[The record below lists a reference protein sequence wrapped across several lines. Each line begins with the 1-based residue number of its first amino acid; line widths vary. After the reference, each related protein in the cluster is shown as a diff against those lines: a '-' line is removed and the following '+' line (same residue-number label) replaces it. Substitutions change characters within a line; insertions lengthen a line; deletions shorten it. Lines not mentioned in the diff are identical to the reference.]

1 MLSGVGV
8 GVKAQPDLGF
18 PVDGARPRPPA
29 EVVSHSRNSRAEVI
43 VQTHWGAQNPMVV
56 QQPDS
61 QSSEVVHGAE
71 QLQLSPP
78 QLATVRSPPFEQ
90 LGVGVPEHP
99 PSPVQVV
106 PVGQLSSS
114 WPALAQ
120 QTPPSS
126 GVQCAV
132 PQRELPLGQL

>member
-1 MLSGVGV
+1 
-8 GVKAQPDLGF
+8 
-18 PVDGARPRPPA
+18 
-29 EVVSHSRNSRAEVI
+29 
-43 VQTHWGAQNPMVV
+43 MVV
-56 QQPDS
+56 QQPDW

-78 QLATVRSPPFEQ
+78 QLATVRPPPAGQ

-120 QTPPSS
+120 HTPPSS

-132 PQRELPLGQL
+132 PQSELPLGQL

>member
-1 MLSGVGV
+1 V

-29 EVVSHSRNSRAEVI
+29 EVVSHWRNSRAEVV
-43 VQTHWGAQNPMVV
+43 VQTHCGAQNPMVV

-71 QLQLSPP
+71 QLQVSVSPP
-78 QLATVRSPPFEQ
+78 QPFATVSSPPAEQ
-90 LGVGVPEHP
+90 LGVGVPEQP

-114 WPALAQ
+114 WPTSAQ

-126 GVQCAV
+126 GVQWAV